1 MQNVVGLPN
10 IADKS
15 VICRLKLTVIMKK
28 ILLILSLAGLAG
40 GVSAQ
45 QNKTA
50 MKYASVINATLAKKH
65 LRILAS
71 DAFEGRETGK
81 PGATKAANYIAA
93 EFKALG
99 LQPINGSYFMNVPL
113 VERAFNVTEF
123 NVGGIAYVAG
133 KDFSA
138 IGGIGSNTINAKDII
153 FAGYGIGTDT
163 YNDLK
168 DVDIAGKVVL
178 YISFGEPVVNG
189 LSKISGTDK
198 MSKWGTDRATRTN
211 FLLSKKP
218 ALLLSVNPASSAI
231 RKTNGA
237 RMSIK
242 TEGPAIAAVTP
253 VYTITPA
260 VANELLKPT
269 GKTIAELKAAIDQ
282 SGTPQTQTVNTTVA
296 TTYAGVEKPVKAVN
310 VHGLLPGRDPKL
322 KHETLVISGHYDHIG
337 MLPEGTPGDRIYNG
351 ADDDG
356 SGTTGVLSIAR
367 AYSQAKKAGN
377 GPRRSILFLT
387 VVGEEKGLLGSD
399 YYSQHPAIPVA
410 NTIADLNIDMIGRVG
425 EEYVGK
431 ADSANTVYVIGSS
444 MLSTDL
450 HKVSEKANSTYT
462 KLHLDYKYDDAN
474 DPNQFYYRS
483 DHYNFAKL
491 GIPIAFYFN
500 GVHKDYHGL
509 GDDITKINFPLLAKR
524 AQLVYYTAWDL
535 ANANK
540 RPVVDGKNTR

>member
-1 MQNVVGLPN
+1 
-10 IADKS
+10 
-15 VICRLKLTVIMKK
+15 MKK
-28 ILLILSLAGLAG
+28 TFLTLSFAALATGAL
-40 GVSAQ
+40 AQ

-50 MKYASVINATLAKKH
+50 MKYAPIISAELAKKH
-65 LRILAS
+65 LSILAS
-71 DAFEGRETGK
+71 DEYEGRETGK
-81 PGATKAANYIAA
+81 PGADKAAKYIAA
-93 EFKALG
+93 EFKVLG
-99 LQPINGSYFMNVPL
+99 LQPVNGSYFMNVPL
-113 VERAFNVTEF
+113 VESSFNVSAF
-123 NVGGIAYVAG
+123 SVGGTTYTAG

-138 IGGIGSNTINAKDII
+138 TGNFGSNTINAKDIVFI
-153 FAGYGIGTDT
+153 GYGIGTDG

-168 DVDIAGKVVL
+168 DVDIAGKVIL
-178 YISFGEPVVNG
+178 YISFGEPVING
-189 LSKISGTDK
+189 ISKISGTDK
-198 MSKWGTDRATRTN
+198 MSKWGTDRATRIG
-211 FLLSKKP
+211 FLQSKKP
-218 ALLLSVNPASSAI
+218 ALILAVNPASSTV
-231 RKTNGA
+231 RRGNGV
-237 RMSIK
+237 RMTIK
-242 TEGPAIAAVTP
+242 NEGAAVASTP
-253 VYTITPA
+253 VYTITPGI
-260 VANELLKPT
+260 ANELLKPT

-282 SGTPQTQTVNTTVA
+282 SGTPQTQMVSTPVS
-296 TTYAGVEKPVKAVN
+296 TTYAGVETPVKAVN
-310 VHGLLPGRDPKL
+310 VYGLLPGSDAKL
-322 KHETLVISGHYDHIG
+322 KHETLVISSHYDHIG
-337 MLPEGTPGDRIYNG
+337 MAPEGTVGDRVYNG

-367 AYSQAKKAGN
+367 AYSRAKKAGK

-387 VVGEEKGLLGSD
+387 VVGEEKGLLGSE

-431 ADSANTVYVIGSS
+431 PDSANTVYVIGSS

-450 HKVSEKANSTYT
+450 HQAGEKANNTYT

-524 AQLVYYTAWDL
+524 AQLVYYTAWNL
-535 ANANK
+535 ANADK
-540 RPVVDGKNTR
+540 RPVVDGKNNR

>member
-1 MQNVVGLPN
+1 
-10 IADKS
+10 
-15 VICRLKLTVIMKK
+15 MKK
-28 ILLILSLAGLAG
+28 IILTLTLAGLVG
-40 GVSAQ
+40 GAWAQ

-50 MKYASVINATLAKKH
+50 MKYASAINAQLAKKH
-65 LRILAS
+65 LSILAS

-99 LQPINGSYFMNVPL
+99 LKPVNGSYFMNVPL
-113 VERAFNVTEF
+113 VESSFNVSAFT
-123 NVGGIAYVAG
+123 VGGTAYTAG

-138 IGGIGSNTINAKDII
+138 TGSVGSNTISDNNVVFI
-153 FAGYGIGTDT
+153 GYGIGTDN
-163 YNDLK
+163 YNDLGN
-168 DVDIAGKVVL
+168 VDIAGKVVL

-189 LSKISGTDK
+189 VSKISGTDK
-198 MSKWGTDRATRTN
+198 MSKWGTDRATRIG
-211 FLLSKKP
+211 FLQSKKP
-218 ALLLSVNPASSAI
+218 ALILAVNPANATV
-231 RKTNGA
+231 RKGNGV
-237 RMSIK
+237 RMTIK
-242 TEGPAIAAVTP
+242 NEGPAVTTAP

-260 VANELLKPT
+260 IANELLKPT
-269 GKTIAELKAAIDQ
+269 GKTIAELKATIDQ
-282 SGTPQTQTVNTTVA
+282 NGAPQSQTVNTAVTTIYSGVA
-296 TTYAGVEKPVKAVN
+296 TPVKAVN
-310 VHGLLPGRDPKL
+310 VYGLLPGSDPKL
-322 KHETLVISGHYDHIG
+322 KHETLVISSHYDHIG

-367 AYSQAKKAGN
+367 AYSIAKKAGK

-431 ADSANTVYVIGSS
+431 PDSANTVYVIGSS

-450 HKVSEKANSTYT
+450 HQAGEKANNTYT

-535 ANANK
+535 ANADK

>member
-1 MQNVVGLPN
+1 
-10 IADKS
+10 
-15 VICRLKLTVIMKK
+15 MKK
-28 ILLILSLAGLAG
+28 VILTLSLAALAG
-40 GVSAQ
+40 GVWAQ

-50 MKYASVINATLAKKH
+50 MKYAPVINAELAKKH
-65 LRILAS
+65 LSILAS
-71 DAFEGRETGK
+71 DEFEGRETGK
-81 PGATKAANYIAA
+81 PGAEKAANYIAA

-99 LQPINGSYFMNVPL
+99 LQPVNGSYFMNVPL
-113 VERAFNVTEF
+113 IESSFSVSVFT
-123 NVGGIAYVAG
+123 VGSMAYTAG

-138 IGGIGSNTINAKDII
+138 TGSLRHNIAADAMGGDGGVVYSKEILFI
-153 FAGYGIGTDT
+153 GYGIGTDT

-178 YISFGEPVVNG
+178 YISFGEPMVNG
-189 LSKISGTDK
+189 VSKVSGTDK
-198 MSKWGTDRATRTN
+198 MSKWGTDRATRIS
-211 FLLSKKP
+211 FLQSKKP
-218 ALLLSVNPASSAI
+218 ALILAVNPASSAV
-231 RKTNGA
+231 RRGNGA
-237 RMSIK
+237 RMMIK
-242 TEGPAIAAVTP
+242 PEGTAVATAP

-260 VANELLKPT
+260 IANELLKPT

-282 SGTPQTQTVNTTVA
+282 NGQPQTQKVA
-296 TTYAGVEKPVKAVN
+296 TTINTTFEAIEKPVKAVN
-310 VHGLLPGRDPKL
+310 VYGLLPGTDAKL
-322 KHETLVISGHYDHIG
+322 KHETLVISSHYDHIG
-337 MLPEGTPGDRIYNG
+337 ILPEGTPGDRVFNG

-367 AYSQAKKAGN
+367 AYSQAAKAGK

-387 VVGEEKGLLGSD
+387 VVGEEKGLLGSE
-399 YYSQHPAIPVA
+399 YYSQHPAIAVE

-425 EEYVGK
+425 EEYAGK
-431 ADSANTVYVIGSS
+431 ADSANTVYVIGSA

-450 HKVSEKANSTYT
+450 RKVSENANNTYI
-462 KLHLDYKYDDAN
+462 KMNLDYKYDDPN
-474 DPNQFYYRS
+474 DKNQFYYRS

-535 ANANK
+535 ANADK

>member
-1 MQNVVGLPN
+1 
-10 IADKS
+10 
-15 VICRLKLTVIMKK
+15 MKK
-28 ILLILSLAGLAG
+28 TILTLSLAGLAA
-40 GVSAQ
+40 GVFAQ

-50 MKYASVINATLAKKH
+50 MKYAPIISAELATKH
-65 LRILAS
+65 LSILAS

-81 PGATKAANYIAA
+81 PGAEKAANYIAT

-99 LQPINGSYFMNVPL
+99 LQPVNGSYFMNVPL
-113 VERAFNVTEF
+113 IESSFNVSAFNL
-123 NVGGIAYVAG
+123 GGTAFTAG

-138 IGGIGSNTINAKDII
+138 AGSVGSNTIKASDIVFI
-153 FAGYGIGTDT
+153 GYGIGTDN

-168 DVDIAGKVVL
+168 DIDIAGKIVL

-189 LSKISGTDK
+189 VSKISGTDK
-198 MSKWGTDRATRTN
+198 MSKWGTDRVTRIG
-211 FLLSKKP
+211 FLQSKKP
-218 ALLLSVNPASSAI
+218 ALILAVNPASTMI
-231 RKTNGA
+231 RRGNGV
-237 RMSIK
+237 RMTIK
-242 TEGPAIAAVTP
+242 PEGPAVTTAP

-260 VANELLKPT
+260 VANAILKPT
-269 GKTIAELKAAIDQ
+269 GKTITELKAAIDQ
-282 SGTPQTQTVNTTVA
+282 NGTPQTQTVNTAVE
-296 TTYAGVEKPVKAVN
+296 TTYAGVATPVKAVN
-310 VHGLLPGRDPKL
+310 VHGLLPGSDAKL
-322 KHETLVISGHYDHIG
+322 KDEVLVISSHYDHIG
-337 MLPEGTPGDRIYNG
+337 MLPEGTPGDRIFNG

-367 AYSQAKKAGN
+367 AYSQAKKEGK

-387 VVGEEKGLLGSD
+387 VVGEEKGLLGSE
-399 YYSQHPAIPVA
+399 YYSEHPAIPVA

-425 EEYVGK
+425 QEYVGK

-450 HKVSEKANSTYT
+450 HKAGEKANDTYT
-462 KLHLDYKYDDAN
+462 KLKLDYKYDDPN

-535 ANANK
+535 ANADK